1 VAAPAPKQFKSIG
14 TATHASN
21 EPDFVVEATDTIYL
35 TEIKADNQIDQQDVR
50 EKARAALQYCK
61 HASDYN
67 QKTAANLEISLIHT
81 VKLLPNMSFSYLR
94 QSGKF
99 LHNRSASGSSY

>member
-1 VAAPAPKQFKSIG
+1 M
-14 TATHASN
+14 
-21 EPDFVVEATDTIYL
+21 EATDTIYL

-67 QKTAANLEISLIHT
+67 QKNGGKIWKYLLIPHSD
-81 VKLLPNMSFSYLR
+81 VLPNMSFSYL
-94 QSGKF
+94 
-99 LHNRSASGSSY
+99 ASKREVSS